1 MAQAPSWDRQSSFE
15 QSNDL
20 GGFQRPKRVHFGARQ
35 QRRNDLKRWIFGRRA
50 DQDHVTPLHIGQKCI
65 LLRLVE
71 AMDLVDKQQRLSAQ
85 AACAFGIGHYRF
97 DLFDPAQYGAKGD
110 ELSAALSGNEYRQT
124 GFPGAWGPPQ
134 DQRGKLAA
142 LDLRPQRLA
151 RADQMLLAQEF
162 LERPRAHA
170 VRKGA
175 RKLILNIQTRLQ
187 AFKQAHIGLS
197 SFALQPQTA
206 RWSKL
211 PPR

>member
-1 MAQAPSWDRQSSFE
+1 MNF
-15 QSNDL
+15 
-20 GGFQRPKRVHFGARQ
+20 
-35 QRRNDLKRWIFGRRA
+35 
-50 DQDHVTPLHIGQKCI
+50 
-65 LLRLVE
+65 
-71 AMDLVDKQQRLSAQ
+71 VDKQQRLPAR
-85 AACAFGIGHYRF
+85 AACTFGIGHYRF

-162 LERPRAHA
+162 LERPGAHA

-175 RKLILNIQTRLQ
+175 AELILHVEIRLH
-187 AFKQAHIGLS
+187 ALKQAHIGPS
-197 SFALQPQTA
+197 SFAVQPQTA

-211 PPR
+211 LPR